1 MNNEKMG
8 ELYQKIAE
16 HLNEMIPSQWEKI
29 VVYAEILD
37 DSADIYFYFTTPNN
51 NSDYLFSHYI
61 PELFDVSE
69 ESYDQLLIELQE
81 LFEELKEEFKLDN
94 QDIWTN
100 LTLKLENIGKFSI
113 DYNYDDVLSSELD
126 DLQRR
131 DVWKYQNLGIL
142 PKDEDDK
149 EFVINYFGL

>member
-16 HLNEMIPSQWEKI
+16 HLNEMIPFQWKKI
-29 VVYAEILD
+29 VLYAEILD
-37 DSADIYFYFTTPNN
+37 DSADIYFYFTTPTNG
-51 NSDYLFSHYI
+51 DYLYSHYI
-61 PELFDVSE
+61 PEQFNVSE
-69 ESYDQLLIELQE
+69 EIYDQLLIELQE
-81 LFEELKEEFKLDN
+81 LFEELKEEFKLGN

-100 LTLKLENIGKFSI
+100 LTLKLENTGKFSI
-113 DYNYDDVLSSELD
+113 DYNDDDVLSSQLD

-142 PKDEDDK
+142 PADEEDRK
-149 EFVINYFGL
+149 FIEEYLNI

>member
-16 HLNEMIPSQWEKI
+16 HLNEMIPSQWKKI
-29 VVYAEILD
+29 ILYAEILD

-51 NSDYLFSHYI
+51 SDYLFSHNI
-61 PELFDVSE
+61 PEHFDVSE
-69 ESYDQLLIELQE
+69 EIYDQLLIELQE
-81 LFEELKEEFKLDN
+81 LFEELKEEFKLGN

-100 LTLKLENIGKFSI
+100 LTLKLENTGKFSI
-113 DYNYDDVLSSELD
+113 DYNDDDVLSSELD

-142 PKDEDDK
+142 PADEEDRK
-149 EFVINYFGL
+149 FIEEYLNI

>member
-1 MNNEKMG
+1 MKWS
-8 ELYQKIAE
+8 
-16 HLNEMIPSQWEKI
+16 HLNGKRSFICWNTWWLSG
-29 VVYAEILD
+29 YILL
-37 DSADIYFYFTTPNN
+37 FYNAN
-51 NSDYLFSHYI
+51 NSDYLYSHYI
-61 PELFDVSE
+61 PEQFNVRE
-69 ESYDQLLIELQE
+69 EIYDQLLIELQE
-81 LFEELKEEFKLDN
+81 LFEELKEEFKQGN

-100 LTLKLENIGKFSI
+100 LTLKLENTGKFSI

-149 EFVINYFGL
+149 NL

>member
-16 HLNEMIPSQWEKI
+16 HLNEMIPSQWKKI
-29 VVYAEILD
+29 ILYAEILD

-51 NSDYLFSHYI
+51 SDYLFSHYI
-61 PELFDVSE
+61 PEQFNVSE
-69 ESYDQLLIELQE
+69 EIYDQLLIELQE
-81 LFEELKEEFKLDN
+81 LFEELKEEFKLGN

-100 LTLKLENIGKFSI
+100 LTLKLENTGKFSI
-113 DYNYDDVLSSELD
+113 DYNDDDVLSSELD

-142 PKDEDDK
+142 PADEEDRK
-149 EFVINYFGL
+149 FIEEYLNI

>member
-16 HLNEMIPSQWEKI
+16 HLNEMIPFQWKKI
-29 VVYAEILD
+29 VLYAEILD

-51 NSDYLFSHYI
+51 SDYLFSHNI
-61 PELFDVSE
+61 PEHFDVSE
-69 ESYDQLLIELQE
+69 EIYDQLLIELQE
-81 LFEELKEEFKLDN
+81 LFEELKEEFKLGN

-100 LTLKLENIGKFSI
+100 LTLKLENTGKFSI

-142 PKDEDDK
+142 PADEEDRK
-149 EFVINYFGL
+149 FIEEYLNI

>member
-1 MNNEKMG
+1 METQKMG

-29 VVYAEILD
+29 VLYAEILD

-51 NSDYLFSHYI
+51 SDYLFSHYI
-61 PELFDVSE
+61 PEQFNVSE
-69 ESYDQLLIELQE
+69 EIYDQLLIELQE

-100 LTLKLENIGKFSI
+100 LTLILENTGKFSI
-113 DYNYDDVLSSELD
+113 DYNYDDVLSSQLD

-142 PKDEDDK
+142 PKDEDDRK
-149 EFVINYFGL
+149 FIEEYLNI